1 MKQSEFINVKNG
13 ILVDYETWPKLF
25 GKLLDALRDYAAKS
39 EPVPGKFR
47 LSAVESHEEF
57 NAESLCDEFGLYVR
71 TFRFV
76 CIYEGTGMMERSD
89 FALPPQFLLENRA
102 RNAFN
107 TFSWI
112 NDYWMNRELPISCL
126 LDRTDRPE
134 RTEKGLA
141 REVFKQ
147 CDLRDFYDADSAISH
162 YFGPA
167 DKSTPIAVLIH
178 RESQRFIYL
187 KAQDRY
193 GDPEKPAVTFTVD
206 DKSQEMH
213 RLCPGVRYRYRN
225 MVPTEIIETN
235 AVFDALPLGEKAR
248 LLTYAIDRLCR
259 LWNAADK
266 YC

>member
-1 MKQSEFINVKNG
+1 MKECEFKNVKNG
-13 ILVDYETWPKLF
+13 ILITYSASPLLF
-25 GKLLDALRDYAAKS
+25 NDLLAALRDYAGKAKAA
-39 EPVPGKFR
+39 PAPRKFR

-76 CIYEGTGMMERSD
+76 CIYEGTGMMERGD
-89 FALPPQFLLENRA
+89 FALPPQFLLGNRA

-147 CDLRDFYDADSAISH
+147 CDLRDFYDADSAISALL
-162 YFGPA
+162 YFVWGTA
-167 DKSTPIAVLIH
+167 
-178 RESQRFIYL
+178 
-187 KAQDRY
+187 
-193 GDPEKPAVTFTVD
+193 
-206 DKSQEMH
+206 
-213 RLCPGVRYRYRN
+213 
-225 MVPTEIIETN
+225 
-235 AVFDALPLGEKAR
+235 
-248 LLTYAIDRLCR
+248 
-259 LWNAADK
+259 
-266 YC
+266 